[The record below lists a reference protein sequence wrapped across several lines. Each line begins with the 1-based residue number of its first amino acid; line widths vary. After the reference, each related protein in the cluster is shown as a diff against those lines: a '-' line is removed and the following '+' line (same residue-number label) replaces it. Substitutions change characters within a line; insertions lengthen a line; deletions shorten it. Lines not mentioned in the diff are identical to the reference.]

1 MSIDMIK
8 KIIPPPAVI
17 NEKITTDWGRLES
30 ELGIQLS
37 NDYKNLIDDYNGV
50 NDWGKAE
57 SRLGILLP
65 EDYKSFIDEYGIG
78 RINGFLWIFS
88 PFVDN
93 PYINLIEQAKEIN
106 SALAEV
112 KLHGEKFPY
121 NFFPSEDGV
130 LPFGITDSGEVLFW
144 KLEKNCNWKIVINES
159 RGPLCDEF
167 DLGWAEF
174 MVELLSAR
182 LESLVLPKKEFA
194 RVADFKSLTD
204 I

>member
-8 KIIPPPAVI
+8 KIISPPAVI
-17 NEKITTDWGRLES
+17 NEKITTDWGRLGS

-121 NFFPSEDGV
+121 NFFHRKMV
-130 LPFGITDSGEVLFW
+130 F
-144 KLEKNCNWKIVINES
+144 S
-159 RGPLCDEF
+159 R
-167 DLGWAEF
+167 
-174 MVELLSAR
+174 
-182 LESLVLPKKEFA
+182 LV
-194 RVADFKSLTD
+194 
-204 I
+204 

>member
-1 MSIDMIK
+1 M
-8 KIIPPPAVI
+8 PGA
-17 NEKITTDWGRLES
+17 TRAG
-30 ELGIQLS
+30 
-37 NDYKNLIDDYNGV
+37 
-50 NDWGKAE
+50 WGKSPAARGCGRKRRPDHRHGDMYKFFHRRDSVHFGRFGHGGFE
-57 SRLGILLP
+57 VDLYAGHILVPVCCLLEPGQLRLVFYAALSG
-65 EDYKSFIDEYGIG
+65 
-78 RINGFLWIFS
+78 
-88 PFVDN
+88 
-93 PYINLIEQAKEIN
+93 EI
-106 SALAEV
+106 
-112 KLHGEKFPY
+112 FPY